1 LTLFTGLVFYRTGT
15 AGYLFSFACTV
26 ALATSLHAIIAYIS
40 PYFYELPTH
49 HCPFCILQREYGF
62 VGYPLYLALMA
73 GAVAGLGVGATLP
86 YRKIPSLNDVLPE
99 FQRRLTLIAMV
110 SFTLFLM
117 ISIHGMLTSSLS
129 LKGP

>member
-1 LTLFTGLVFYRTGT
+1 
-15 AGYLFSFACTV
+15 
-26 ALATSLHAIIAYIS
+26 
-40 PYFYELPTH
+40 
-49 HCPFCILQREYGF
+49 
-62 VGYPLYLALMA
+62 MA